1 MLSESDYMITESF
14 FRLPAI
20 EADGVARLSQID
32 HAFVAVVAVRAQGLQ
47 APGQEFDPIAAVR
60 LDVVRN
66 CGDGYATVA
75 LAHGAERFRAQLHAP
90 EPTPTFELVP
100 LPRIGMG
107 RGALDAG
114 PAAVGL
120 EVHARAGG
128 GHGSEIPHRRRI
140 VKRRPRLEG
149 RPRPQRR
156 APVRWSARPVAMP
169 VAIPTETRV
178 FRCKIAFAGGQRDRH
193 QKQGLLGRR

>member
-14 FRLPAI
+14 FRCASHRGRRRGAAFP
-20 EADGVARLSQID
+20 DRSCVCRCCGSARTGIAGARSGI
-32 HAFVAVVAVRAQGLQ
+32 
-47 APGQEFDPIAAVR
+47 DPIAAVR

-178 FRCKIAFAGGQRDRH
+178 FRCKVAFAGGQ
-193 QKQGLLGRR
+193 